1 MHTSFNCIEL
11 FLELPT
17 PFTKD
22 IQEFVKSLYLGGQT
36 ELQSREIH
44 EASEKEDQETNY
56 STVNRFKVNVMANAV
71 CVDLLVWAVADEA
84 GIIPK
89 IIIFPRTF
97 FTNNFEVVNCK
108 LYCQERIIYAKD

>member
-1 MHTSFNCIEL
+1 MRTFT
-11 FLELPT
+11 ELPT

-56 STVNRFKVNVMANAV
+56 STVNRFKMNVMANAV
-71 CVDLLVWAVADEA
+71 CVDLLVWAVADETGTVA
-84 GIIPK
+84 HYV
-89 IIIFPRTF
+89 
-97 FTNNFEVVNCK
+97 NNNAIDDFEELK
-108 LYCQERIIYAKD
+108 YDMYF